1 MDKNSIL
8 GLIIIA
14 LILVVYGII
23 NKPSQEEIERAKRR
37 NDSLQRIQ
45 QQEQLDKESSQQEAE
60 QPSQQPAAQSSQQK
74 NQPQAQTTQ
83 DTSAREDLRAKYG
96 SFGRSAEG
104 EEKFIVLENSRIK
117 ARISTKGGKPFSVE
131 LKKYQTYQ
139 GEPLKLFDGTDNI
152 FGFNFFADN
161 RQISTNDLYFTP
173 VNDQDSIFVEN
184 NTQTL
189 NMRLYAGEDQYI
201 EYQYSLE
208 PKSNTMGFNV
218 RFVNMNDVIPNNYR
232 TLNLNWEVN
241 SPQQE
246 KGADN
251 ENNYTTIG
259 YKFYQDDVDDI
270 RARANDEA
278 SEELNTRVKWMAFKQ
293 QFFSSILVA
302 EDYFANGEVSFNTLD
317 DSQDYLKRM
326 RAELAMPYE
335 TQPRY
340 EVPMHFYFGPNHY
353 RTLKSYGQ
361 DFEELVNLG
370 PAIFNWVSKYIIIP
384 IFNWLDN
391 SIANYGIIILLLT
404 LMIKVVLFP
413 LTYKSYLSQA
423 KMRVLKPEI
432 DEINKK
438 YPKKEDNMKKQRA
451 TMDLYKKA
459 GVNPLGGCIPMLLQL
474 PILIAM
480 VRFFPSSFELRQ
492 ESFLWADDLSSY
504 DSILELP
511 FEIPLYGDHVSL
523 FTLLMAVTLI
533 FTTRI
538 NSAQMGSTGQQM
550 PGMKFF
556 TTYFMPAMLL
566 VIFNSFSSAL
576 SYYFLL
582 SNAIT
587 LGQTLLIRNFVDD
600 DAIHKKLKENKKKP
614 AKKSKWQQRLEE
626 AQKKRGVQ
634 PRKKG

>member
-1 MDKNSIL
+1 MDKNSII
-8 GLIIIA
+8 GLIVIA
-14 LILVVYGII
+14 LILVVYGIV
-23 NKPSQEEIERAKRR
+23 NKPSQDEIERAKRR
-37 NDSLQRIQ
+37 RDSLQRVQ
-45 QQEQLDKESSQQEAE
+45 QQEQLDTAQRQEQQSQQTA
-60 QPSQQPAAQSSQQK
+60 QPAADQKQQ
-74 NQPQAQTTQ
+74 QTSE
-83 DTSAREDLRAKYG
+83 DPSTSKELRKKYG

-104 EEKFIVLENSRIK
+104 EQKFIVLENSRIK
-117 ARISTKGGKPFSVE
+117 ARISTRGGKPWSVE
-131 LKKYQTYQ
+131 LKDYQTYK
-139 GEPLKLFDGTDNI
+139 GEPLRLFDGKGNE

-161 RQISTNDLYFTP
+161 RQISTNDLYFKP
-173 VNDQDSIFVEN
+173 VNDQDSIYVEN

-189 NMRLYAGEDQYI
+189 NMRLYAGEEKYI

-208 PKSNTMGFNV
+208 PESNTMGFNV
-218 RFVNMNDVIPNNYR
+218 RFVGMNDVIPNNYQ
-232 TLNLNWEVN
+232 TLNLNWKIY

-251 ENNYTTIG
+251 ENNFTTIG

-278 SEELNTRVKWMAFKQ
+278 SEEINTRLKWMAFKQ

-302 EDYFANGEVSFNTLD
+302 DEYFSNGEVSFTSLD
-317 DSQDYLKRM
+317 DSKEYLKRM
-326 RAELAMPYE
+326 EAELAMPYE

-353 RTLKSYGQ
+353 RTLKNYGQ

-370 PAIFNWVSKYIIIP
+370 PAIFSWVSKYIIIP

-438 YPKKEDNMKKQRA
+438 YPKKEDSMKKQRA

-492 ESFLWADDLSSY
+492 KGFLWADDLSSY

-556 TTYFMPAMLL
+556 TTYFMPVMLL
-566 VIFNSFSSAL
+566 VIFNNFSSAL

-600 DAIHKKLKENKKKP
+600 DAIHRKLKENKKKP

-634 PRKKG
+634 PKKR

>member
-1 MDKNSIL
+1 MDKNSII
-8 GLIIIA
+8 GLVVIA
-14 LILVVYGII
+14 LILVVYGIV
-23 NKPSQEEIERAKRR
+23 NKPSQEEIEKAKRR
-37 NDSLQRIQ
+37 RDSLQRVQ
-45 QQEQLDKESSQQEAE
+45 QQEQLDTAQNRKKETQQKI
-60 QPSQQPAAQSSQQK
+60 QPSPEQDQQQQASK
-74 NQPQAQTTQ
+74 DTT
-83 DTSAREDLRAKYG
+83 REDLQKKYG
-96 SFGRSAEG
+96 SFGHSAEG
-104 EEKFIVLENSRIK
+104 EQKFIVLENSRIK
-117 ARISTKGGKPFSVE
+117 ARISTKGGKPWSVE
-131 LKKYQTYQ
+131 LKKYQTYE
-139 GEPLKLFDGTDNI
+139 GKPLMLFEGKDNI

-161 RQISTNDLYFTP
+161 RQISTNELYFTP
-173 VNDQDSIFVEN
+173 VNGQDSIYVEN

-189 NMRLYAGEDQYI
+189 NMRLYAGQDKYI

-218 RFVNMNDVIPNNYR
+218 RFVGMNDVIPNNYR
-232 TLNLNWEVN
+232 TLNLNWEIN
-241 SPQQE
+241 SPQHE

-251 ENNYTTIG
+251 ENNFTTIG

-278 SEELNTRVKWMAFKQ
+278 SEEINTRLKWMAFKQ

-302 EDYFANGEVSFNTLD
+302 DQYFSNGEVSFNSLD
-317 DSQDYLKRM
+317 DSDKYLKRM
-326 RAELAMPYE
+326 KAELAMPYE

-353 RTLKSYGQ
+353 RTLKSYDQ

-370 PAIFNWVSKYIIIP
+370 PAIFSWVSKYIIIP

-404 LMIKVVLFP
+404 LMIKLVLFP

-432 DEINKK
+432 DEINQKF
-438 YPKKEDNMKKQRA
+438 PKKEDNMKKQRA

-504 DSILELP
+504 DSIVNLP

-556 TTYFMPAMLL
+556 TTYFMPVMLL

-600 DAIHKKLKENKKKP
+600 EAIHKKIKENKKKP

-634 PRKKG
+634 PKKR

>member
-1 MDKNSIL
+1 MDKNSII

-23 NKPSQEEIERAKRR
+23 NKPSQEEIERAKRK

-45 QQEQLDKESSQQEAE
+45 QQEQVDKDRNQQETEQQSQQQAA
-60 QPSQQPAAQSSQQK
+60 QPSQQEEET
-74 NQPQAQTTQ
+74 QAQTTT
-83 DTSAREDLRAKYG
+83 DTSTREDLGAKYG

-104 EEKFIVLENSRIK
+104 EQKFIVLENSRIK
-117 ARISTKGGKPFSVE
+117 ARISTKGGKPWSVE
-131 LKKYQTYQ
+131 LKKYQTYE
-139 GEPLKLFDGTDNI
+139 GKPLKLFDGTDNI

-161 RQISTNDLYFTP
+161 RQISTNDMFFTP

-184 NTQTL
+184 NAQTVNL
-189 NMRLYAGEDQYI
+189 RLYAGEDRYI

-218 RFVNMNDVIPNNYR
+218 RFVGMNDVIPKNYS
-232 TLNLNWEVN
+232 TLNLNWEIN

-251 ENNYTTIG
+251 ENNFTTIG

-317 DSQDYLKRM
+317 DSREYLKRM

-353 RTLKSYGQ
+353 RTLKDYGQ

-370 PAIFNWVSKYIIIP
+370 PAIFSWVSKYIIIP

-438 YPKKEDNMKKQRA
+438 YPKKEDSMKKQRA

-492 ESFLWADDLSSY
+492 EGFLWADDLSSY

-600 DAIHKKLKENKKKP
+600 EAIHKKIKENKKKP

-634 PRKKG
+634 PKKR

>member
-1 MDKNSIL
+1 MDKNSII
-8 GLIIIA
+8 GLVVIA

-23 NKPSQEEIERAKRR
+23 NKPSQEEIERAKRTR
-37 NDSLQRIQ
+37 DSLQRAQQEQIDTTREQQQQQAGATEEQQ
-45 QQEQLDKESSQQEAE
+45 QQE
-60 QPSQQPAAQSSQQK
+60 
-74 NQPQAQTTQ
+74 TTRQQ
-83 DTSAREDLRAKYG
+83 DTTTSEAMKKLYG
-96 SFGRSAEG
+96 PFGRSAEG
-104 EEKFIVLENSRIK
+104 EQEYIVLENSRIK
-117 ARISTKGGKPFSVE
+117 ARISTKGGKPYSVE

-139 GEPLKLFDGTDNI
+139 GDPLRLFYGEDNV

-161 RQISTNDLYFTP
+161 RQIATNNLYFKP
-173 VNDQDSIFVEN
+173 VEQQDSLFAEN
-184 NTQTL
+184 NPRTL
-189 NMRLYAGEDQYI
+189 RMRLYAGDDNYI
-201 EYQYSLE
+201 EYRYTLK
-208 PKSNTMGFNV
+208 PKSNIMDFDI
-218 RFVNMNDVIPNNYR
+218 RFVGMNNIIPNNYR
-232 TLNLNWEVN
+232 TLNLNWAIN

-259 YKFYQDDVDDI
+259 YKFYQDEFDDI
-270 RARANDEA
+270 RSRANDED
-278 SEELNTRVKWMAFKQ
+278 SEELNTRLKWMAFKQ

-302 EDYFANGEVSFNTLD
+302 DNYFSNAEVSFKTLE
-317 DSQDYLKRM
+317 DSEEFLKRM
-326 RAELAMPYE
+326 TADIGMPYE
-335 TQPRY
+335 TQPNY

-353 RTLKSYGQ
+353 NTLKNYGQ

-370 PAIFNWVSKYIIIP
+370 PAIFSWVSKYIIIP

-404 LMIKVVLFP
+404 LMIKLVLFP
-413 LTYKSYLSQA
+413 LTYRSYLSQA

-438 YPKKEDNMKKQRA
+438 YPKKEDSMKKQRA

-504 DSILELP
+504 DSILQLP
-511 FEIPLYGDHVSL
+511 FEIPIYGDHVSL

-533 FTTRI
+533 FTTKI

-566 VIFNSFSSAL
+566 FIFNNFSSAL

-587 LGQTLLIRNFVDD
+587 LGQTLVIRNFVDD
-600 DAIHKKLKENKKKP
+600 EAIHKKLKENKKKP
-614 AKKSKWQQRLEE
+614 AKKSKWQQKLEE

-634 PRKKG
+634 PKKR

>member
-1 MDKNSIL
+1 MDKNSII
-8 GLIIIA
+8 GLIVIA
-14 LILVVYGII
+14 LILVVYGIV

-37 NDSLQRIQ
+37 RDSLQRVQ
-45 QQEQLDKESSQQEAE
+45 QQEQLDTARSQQQQTQQSA
-60 QPSQQPAAQSSQQK
+60 QPSPDQDPGQQQQR
-74 NQPQAQTTQ
+74 ASEDTT
-83 DTSAREDLRAKYG
+83 RKDLREKYG

-104 EEKFIVLENSRIK
+104 KERFIILENSRIK
-117 ARISTKGGKPFSVE
+117 ARISTKGGKPWSVE
-131 LKKYQTYQ
+131 LKNHKTYQ
-139 GEPLKLFDGTDNI
+139 GEPLKLFDGEGNV

-161 RQISTNDLYFTP
+161 RQIATNDLYFTP
-173 VNDQDSIFVEN
+173 VNDQDSIYVEN
-184 NTQTL
+184 NAQTL
-189 NMRLYAGEDQYI
+189 NMRLYAGEDKYI
-201 EYQYSLE
+201 EYRYSLE

-218 RFVNMNDVIPNNYR
+218 RFVGMNDVIPNNYR
-232 TLNLNWEVN
+232 TLNLNWKIN
-241 SPQQE
+241 SPQHE

-278 SEELNTRVKWMAFKQ
+278 NEEINTRLKWMAFKQ

-302 EDYFANGEVSFNTLD
+302 DQYFANGEVSFTSLD
-317 DSQDYLKRM
+317 DSKGYLKRM
-326 RAELAMPYE
+326 EAELAMPYE

-370 PAIFNWVSKYIIIP
+370 PAIFSWVSKYIIIP
-384 IFNWLDN
+384 IFNWLNN

-404 LMIKVVLFP
+404 LMIKLVLFP

-438 YPKKEDNMKKQRA
+438 FPKKEDNMKKQRA

-504 DSILELP
+504 DSIVNLP

-556 TTYFMPAMLL
+556 TTYFMPVMLL

-600 DAIHKKLKENKKKP
+600 EAIHKKIKENKKKP

-634 PRKKG
+634 PKKR

>member
-1 MDKNSIL
+1 MDKNSVI

-14 LILVVYGII
+14 LILVIYGIV
-23 NKPSQEEIERAKRR
+23 NKPSQEEIQRAKRR
-37 NDSLQRIQ
+37 QDSLKKVQ
-45 QQEQLDKESSQQEAE
+45 QQEQTDTARQQQQSQQ
-60 QPSQQPAAQSSQQK
+60 QTQQKQAAAQENEQQ
-74 NQPQAQTTQ
+74 QQQQTDI
-83 DTSAREDLRAKYG
+83 DTTRGDLSKKYG
-96 SFGRSAEG
+96 SFGRSAKG
-104 EEKFIVLENSRIK
+104 EQKFVVLENNRIK
-117 ARISTKGGKPFSVE
+117 ARLSTRGGKPYMVE
-131 LKKYQTYQ
+131 LKKYETYE
-139 GEPLKLFDGTDNI
+139 GEPLVLFDGKDNI

-161 RQISTNDLYFTP
+161 RRIATNDLYFQPT
-173 VNDQDSIFVEN
+173 NSRDSIYVDN
-184 NTQTL
+184 NPQTV
-189 NMRLYAGEDQYI
+189 NMRLYAGENNYI
-201 EYQYSLE
+201 EYQYTLK
-208 PKSNTMGFNV
+208 PNSNILDFNV
-218 RFVNMNDVIPNNYR
+218 RFVGMNKIIPNNYR
-232 TLNLNWEVN
+232 SLNLQWEIN
-241 SPQQE
+241 TPQQE
-246 KGADN
+246 RGADN
-251 ENNYTTIG
+251 ENNFTTIG

-278 SEELNTRVKWMAFKQ
+278 SEEINTRLKWMAFKQ

-302 EDYFANGEVSFNTLD
+302 NEYFSNGEVSFNTLD
-317 DSQDYLKRM
+317 DSQEYLKRM

-340 EVPMHFYFGPNHY
+340 QVPMHFYFGPNHY
-353 RTLKSYGQ
+353 RTLQAYDQ
-361 DFEELVNLG
+361 DFEDLVNLG
-370 PAIFNWVSKYIIIP
+370 PAIFSWVSKYIIIP
-384 IFNWLDN
+384 IFNWLNN

-404 LMIKVVLFP
+404 LMIKLVLFP
-413 LTYKSYLSQA
+413 LTYRSYLSQA

-492 ESFLWADDLSSY
+492 ESFLWATDLSSY
-504 DSILELP
+504 DSILSLP

-523 FTLLMAVTLI
+523 FTLLMAVTLV

-556 TTYFMPAMLL
+556 TTYFMPVMLL
-566 VIFNSFSSAL
+566 VIFNGFSSAL

-600 DAIHKKLKENKKKP
+600 EAIHRKLKENKKKP

-626 AQKKRGVQ
+626 AQKKRGYQ
-634 PRKKG
+634 PKKR